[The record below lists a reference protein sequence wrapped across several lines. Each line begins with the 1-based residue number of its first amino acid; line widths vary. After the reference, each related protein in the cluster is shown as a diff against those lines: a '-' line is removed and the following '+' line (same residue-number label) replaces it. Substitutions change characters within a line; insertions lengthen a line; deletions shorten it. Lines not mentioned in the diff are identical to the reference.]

1 MQAHYESDADGPR
14 HLPNRGAAGG
24 FGSDPSGSSGAGPGP
39 TAGSGASGDLGPGPG
54 PAASSGPSGG
64 PSQQEAGPLVRPYV
78 IAQGRDHADTVKLD
92 MISVV
97 ISAKRAKVDE
107 MDLEPEQVRILE
119 LCRRPQSV
127 AEVSAHMDIPVA
139 VVKVLLSDL
148 LNRGLALARAPYT
161 AKSPVSR
168 DVLEAVLDGI
178 HRL

>member
-1 MQAHYESDADGPR
+1 MQAHDDYGHEGMPH
-14 HLPNRGAAGG
+14 HLPIREAGG
-24 FGSDPSGSSGAGPGP
+24 GRPRPAPQPEEQASPEPEPPPGP
-39 TAGSGASGDLGPGPG
+39 
-54 PAASSGPSGG
+54 
-64 PSQQEAGPLVRPYV
+64 EAGPLVRPYV

-97 ISAKRAKVDE
+97 IAAKRAEVDE
-107 MDLEPEQVRILE
+107 MELEPEQLRILE

-127 AEVSAHMDIPVA
+127 AEVSAHLDIPVA

-168 DVLEAVLDGI
+168 DVLQAVLDGI
-178 HRL
+178 QRL

>member
-1 MQAHYESDADGPR
+1 MQAHDDYGHEDLPH
-14 HLPNRGAAGG
+14 HLPMREAGG
-24 FGSDPSGSSGAGPGP
+24 GRPRPAPQPEEKASPEPPPGP
-39 TAGSGASGDLGPGPG
+39 D
-54 PAASSGPSGG
+54 
-64 PSQQEAGPLVRPYV
+64 AGPLVRPYV

-97 ISAKRAKVDE
+97 IAAKRAEVDE
-107 MDLEPEQVRILE
+107 MELEPEQLRILE

-127 AEVSAHMDIPVA
+127 AEVSAHLEIPVA

-168 DVLEAVLDGI
+168 DVLQAVLDGI
-178 HRL
+178 QRL

>member
-1 MQAHYESDADGPR
+1 MQAHDDYGHEDLPH
-14 HLPNRGAAGG
+14 HLPTREAG
-24 FGSDPSGSSGAGPGP
+24 DRRPRPAPQPEEKAPPEPPPGP
-39 TAGSGASGDLGPGPG
+39 D
-54 PAASSGPSGG
+54 
-64 PSQQEAGPLVRPYV
+64 AGPLVRPYV

-97 ISAKRAKVDE
+97 IAAKRAEVDE
-107 MDLEPEQVRILE
+107 LELEPEQLRILE

-127 AEVSAHMDIPVA
+127 AEVSAHLEIPVA

-168 DVLEAVLDGI
+168 DVLQAVLDGI
-178 HRL
+178 QRL

>member
-1 MQAHYESDADGPR
+1 MQAHDDYGHEDLPH
-14 HLPNRGAAGG
+14 HLPMREAGG
-24 FGSDPSGSSGAGPGP
+24 RRPWPAPQPEEKAAPEPPPGP
-39 TAGSGASGDLGPGPG
+39 D
-54 PAASSGPSGG
+54 
-64 PSQQEAGPLVRPYV
+64 AGPLVRPYV

-97 ISAKRAKVDE
+97 IAAKRAEVDE
-107 MDLEPEQVRILE
+107 LELEPEQLRILE

-127 AEVSAHMDIPVA
+127 AEVSAHLEIPVA

-168 DVLEAVLDGI
+168 DVLQAVLDGI
-178 HRL
+178 QRL

>member
-1 MQAHYESDADGPR
+1 MQAHDDYGHEDLSN
-14 HLPNRGAAGG
+14 HLPMREAGG
-24 FGSDPSGSSGAGPGP
+24 RRPRPAPQPEEKASPEPPPGP
-39 TAGSGASGDLGPGPG
+39 
-54 PAASSGPSGG
+54 
-64 PSQQEAGPLVRPYV
+64 EAGPLVRPYV

-97 ISAKRAKVDE
+97 IAAKRAEVDE
-107 MDLEPEQVRILE
+107 MELEPEQLRILE

-127 AEVSAHMDIPVA
+127 AEVSAHLEIPVA

-168 DVLEAVLDGI
+168 DVLQAVLDGI
-178 HRL
+178 QRL

>member
-1 MQAHYESDADGPR
+1 MQAHDDYGHEDLPH
-14 HLPNRGAAGG
+14 HLPMREAGG
-24 FGSDPSGSSGAGPGP
+24 RRPRPAPQPEEKASPEPPPGP
-39 TAGSGASGDLGPGPG
+39 
-54 PAASSGPSGG
+54 
-64 PSQQEAGPLVRPYV
+64 EAGPLVRPYV

-97 ISAKRAKVDE
+97 IAAKRAEVDE
-107 MDLEPEQVRILE
+107 LELEPEQLRILE

-127 AEVSAHMDIPVA
+127 AEVSAHLEIPVA

-168 DVLEAVLDGI
+168 DVLQAVLDGI
-178 HRL
+178 QRL